1 MATTYHDPDGRV
13 AAYVL
18 QGRTDGSGVEAEGEH
33 VDGQDLRLLSQFLTA
48 GVKGAAAFQVRERQ
62 AGATMSV
69 DVGSGTVGDV
79 AVIAG
84 ADPLQGNY
92 IVGWPEAVTNVTI
105 GAADL
110 SNPRI
115 DEIYLVVQDHT
126 YDHNGANI
134 VPRLAVRDGTPSSSP
149 TPPGPDASWKA
160 YLLLATVDVGAGVT
174 EIEDDD
180 ITDERVMAGLA
191 EDVLTATFF
200 QNFEVDGS
208 SFRGIHTDLLGTS
221 YNDVRTVSLTIP
233 SHWKTW
239 KCEAFASCEVVQTG
253 AASSVFLR
261 VVADGNN
268 GDARQVTVGPD
279 AQSSGRQWVSIG
291 EHFTG
296 LTNTGSRS
304 IVFQARP
311 EGSNLAALN
320 GIYLYARA
328 VRTS

>member
-62 AGATMSV
+62 AGAAMSV

-92 IVGWPEAVTNVTI
+92 IVGWPEAVTNVAI

-110 SNPRI
+110 LNPRI
-115 DEIYLVVQDHT
+115 DEIYLVVQDDT

-134 VPRLAVRDGTPSSSP
+134 VPRLAVRDGTPSPSP

-160 YLLLATVDVGAGVT
+160 YLLLATVDVAAGTT
-174 EIEDDD
+174 EIEAGD
-180 ITDERVMAGLA
+180 ITDERVFAAIGV
-191 EDVLTATFF
+191 DVVDVSAV
-200 QNFEVDGS
+200 EVDEAS
-208 SFRGIHTDLLGTS
+208 EVSASALSPDTTTTVI
-221 YNDVRTVSLTIP
+221 TVSLPIP
-233 SHWKTW
+233 ASWNSW
-239 KCEAFASCEVVQTG
+239 KCVAYATMVGRATG
-253 AASSVFLR
+253 ESVGR
-261 VVADGNN
+261 
-268 GDARQVTVGPD
+268 VTVWTRIDGADQPTQNND
-279 AQSSGRQWVSIG
+279 LSLSRTSIAVGGRRTGITTTGTRSVSVQANSAVPAQLSHI
-291 EHFTG
+291 F
-296 LTNTGSRS
+296 
-304 IVFQARP
+304 
-311 EGSNLAALN
+311 
-320 GIYLYARA
+320 LYARA

>member
-48 GVKGAAAFQVRERQ
+48 GVKDAAAFQVRERQ

-92 IVGWPEAVTNVTI
+92 IVGWPEAVTNVAI

-174 EIEDDD
+174 EIEDGD
-180 ITDERVMAGLA
+180 ITDERQIVELA
-191 EDVLTATFF
+191 DDIVATDSIRTAAVTTEKIADEAVTTAKIADEAVTTDKIDT
-200 QNFEVDGS
+200 QAVTS
-208 SFRGIHTDLLGTS
+208 SKIANAS
-221 YNDVRTVSLTIP
+221 VS
-233 SHWKTW
+233 
-239 KCEAFASCEVVQTG
+239 Q
-253 AASSVFLR
+253 
-261 VVADGNN
+261 
-268 GDARQVTVGPD
+268 
-279 AQSSGRQWVSIG
+279 
-291 EHFTG
+291 
-296 LTNTGSRS
+296 
-304 IVFQARP
+304 
-311 EGSNLAALN
+311 
-320 GIYLYARA
+320 
-328 VRTS
+328 

>member
-48 GVKGAAAFQVRERQ
+48 GVKDAAAFQVRERQ

-79 AVIAG
+79 AVLAG

-92 IVGWPEAVTNVTI
+92 IVGWPEAVTNVPI

-110 SNPRI
+110 SNQRI

-149 TPPGPDASWKA
+149 TPPGPDPSWKA
-160 YLLLATVDVGAGVT
+160 YLLLATVNVAAGVT
-174 EIEDDD
+174 EIEDGD
-180 ITDERVMAGLA
+180 ITDERQIVELA
-191 EDVLTATFF
+191 DDIVAT
-200 QNFEVDGS
+200 DS
-208 SFRGIHTDLLGTS
+208 I
-221 YNDVRTVSLTIP
+221 
-233 SHWKTW
+233 
-239 KCEAFASCEVVQTG
+239 
-253 AASSVFLR
+253 
-261 VVADGNN
+261 ADGAVTTDKIANN
-268 GDARQVTVGPD
+268 AVT
-279 AQSSGRQWVSIG
+279 SSKIANASVS
-291 EHFTG
+291 
-296 LTNTGSRS
+296 
-304 IVFQARP
+304 QP
-311 EGSNLAALN
+311 KLAAE
-320 GIYLYARA
+320 A
-328 VRTS
+328 VTFSKIADQAVITDKLADEAVTTPKIAPGAIV

>member
-48 GVKGAAAFQVRERQ
+48 GVKDAAAFQVRERQ

-92 IVGWPEAVTNVTI
+92 IVGWPEAVTNVAI

-126 YDHNGANI
+126 YDNNGANI

-149 TPPGPDASWKA
+149 TPPGPDPSWKA
-160 YLLLATVDVGAGVT
+160 WLLLATVNVRAGVT
-174 EIEDDD
+174 EIEDGD
-180 ITDERVMAGLA
+180 ITDERQIVELDADGIVA
-191 EDVLTATFF
+191 TDSIRTAAVTT
-200 QNFEVDGS
+200 EKIAPGAVTADKIG
-208 SFRGIHTDLLGTS
+208 
-221 YNDVRTVSLTIP
+221 
-233 SHWKTW
+233 
-239 KCEAFASCEVVQTG
+239 TG
-253 AASSVFLR
+253 AVTTAKIADEAVTTPKIAPGAIVASR
-261 VVADGNN
+261 
-268 GDARQVTVGPD
+268 
-279 AQSSGRQWVSIG
+279 I
-291 EHFTG
+291 
-296 LTNTGSRS
+296 
-304 IVFQARP
+304 
-311 EGSNLAALN
+311 
-320 GIYLYARA
+320 
-328 VRTS
+328 